1 MKQAAQKA
9 ANDRGNEILEKSA
22 EIKKDSRPEKSE
34 NLELDIELNLG
45 REIVKSKGFIEKSD
59 AGSTA
64 F

>member
-34 NLELDIELNLG
+34 NLELDIKLNLG

>member
-34 NLELDIELNLG
+34 NLELDIKLNLG
-45 REIVKSKGFIEKSD
+45 REIVKSKSFIEKSD

>member
-34 NLELDIELNLG
+34 NSELDIELNLG